1 MRNPYTN
8 SHAQKNGFLRET
20 GEQTRQTRKTAQ
32 EGGAMFPQGACIA
45 KKMIRETLLMGK
57 NALAEKISYRKA
69 QLVIATATFMAV
81 AMPQMTFASSGAE
94 TGKSILTNIITNV
107 FGPLGKIVG
116 GFMVVGGIFKY
127 LMAQKD
133 EDARGQHGA
142 VMAIAVG
149 ALLFGAS
156 TILSNVGIADL
167 IA

>member
-1 MRNPYTN
+1 MIKEVLRRKRTN
-8 SHAQKNGFLRET
+8 LAG
-20 GEQTRQTRKTAQ
+20 
-32 EGGAMFPQGACIA
+32 
-45 KKMIRETLLMGK
+45 KM
-57 NALAEKISYRKA
+57 SYRKA
-69 QLVIATATFMAV
+69 QFIIGVATLLAMPAV
-81 AMPQMTFASSGAE
+81 AYADGTGTGA
-94 TGKSILTNIITNV
+94 TILSNIIDKV

-156 TILSNVGIADL
+156 TILTGVGISGL
-167 IA
+167 ITGNTAATGAAIRTIAHL

>member
-1 MRNPYTN
+1 
-8 SHAQKNGFLRET
+8 
-20 GEQTRQTRKTAQ
+20 
-32 EGGAMFPQGACIA
+32 MFPQGACIA
-45 KKMIRETLLMGK
+45 KKMIRETLRRRR
-57 NALAEKISYRKA
+57 NALAGKISYRKA
-69 QLVIATATFMAV
+69 QFIIAVATLM

-94 TGKSILTNIITNV
+94 TGKSILTNIISNV

-156 TILSNVGIADL
+156 TILGNVGIADL

>member
-1 MRNPYTN
+1 M
-8 SHAQKNGFLRET
+8 
-20 GEQTRQTRKTAQ
+20 
-32 EGGAMFPQGACIA
+32 
-45 KKMIRETLLMGK
+45 
-57 NALAEKISYRKA
+57 SYRKA
-69 QLVIATATFMAV
+69 QFIIGVATLLAMPAV
-81 AMPQMTFASSGAE
+81 AYADGTGTGA
-94 TGKSILTNIITNV
+94 TILSNIIDKV

-156 TILSNVGIADL
+156 TILTGVGISGL
-167 IA
+167 ITGNTAATGAAIRTIAHL

>member
-1 MRNPYTN
+1 MIKEVLRRKRTN
-8 SHAQKNGFLRET
+8 LAG
-20 GEQTRQTRKTAQ
+20 
-32 EGGAMFPQGACIA
+32 
-45 KKMIRETLLMGK
+45 KM
-57 NALAEKISYRKA
+57 SYRKA
-69 QLVIATATFMAV
+69 QFIIGVATLLAMPAV
-81 AMPQMTFASSGAE
+81 AYADGTGTGA
-94 TGKSILTNIITNV
+94 TILSNIIDKV

-156 TILSNVGIADL
+156 TILTGVGISGL
-167 IA
+167 ITGKTAATGAAIRTIAHL